1 MTIWPRIIGLVGA
14 GALPA
19 DTVVTATIQ
28 REQLMYGLE
37 ALLDP
42 AGDALKIIV
51 TI

>member
-1 MTIWPRIIGLVGA
+1 MTIWPRIIGLVGS

-19 DTVVTATIQ
+19 DTVVTATIPL
-28 REQLMYGLE
+28 EQLIDGFE

-51 TI
+51 TV